1 MRRGGFTLIEMMI
14 ALSISAVMLSAVVGM
29 LASVWT
35 LAKDSSDE
43 LQAALLA
50 RSIRERLFYA
60 LDDETGKSY
69 GYGLISATN
78 IVYASASYITAYPSC
93 ATNKIWT
100 VDAAE
105 SARFAIDP
113 DRKHPGDFL
122 GDGSPFEYVF
132 LKVKF
137 VKKDRGGNELP
148 DAPGNVVYHDRL
160 VVPKFGKHPEY
171 GEIAEAF
178 GGDKWEPDPGS

>member
-29 LASVWT
+29 LSSVWT

-43 LQAALLA
+43 LQAALRA

-60 LDDETGKSY
+60 LDDKNGKTY

-78 IVYASASYITAYPSC
+78 ISYASASYITAYPSC
-93 ATNKIWT
+93 STNMVWS
-100 VDAAE
+100 VDATE
-105 SARFAIDP
+105 SVRFAIDP
-113 DRKHPGDFL
+113 DRSHPDDFL

-137 VKKDRGGNELP
+137 MKKDQGGNELP
-148 DAPGNVVYHDRL
+148 DAPGNVIYHDRL
-160 VVPKFGKHPEY
+160 VVPKFGRQPSKENLV
-171 GEIAEAF
+171 EAI
-178 GGDKWEPDPGS
+178 GGRDWRQWKN